1 MTSSSSMPCS
11 TKCYRCPFGGL
22 DTYTSISLWHTS
34 VRPRVASLISKWA
47 NVVSCINVSDHVSGA
62 LIPGP

>member
-1 MTSSSSMPCS
+1 MLVTQSDPEQLQHLGHVIERSAE
-11 TKCYRCPFGGL
+11 KCM
-22 DTYTSISLWHTS
+22 

-62 LIPGP
+62 LSSGP